1 MKTDSFELRHLGP
14 RDQEVKEM
22 LKTIGVESLDKLI
35 YNTIPSHI
43 NLKKALTLPEPMS
56 EYEFSI
62 IFKILQKKIN
72 YINPISV

>member
-35 YNTIPSHI
+35 YNTIP
-43 NLKKALTLPEPMS
+43 
-56 EYEFSI
+56 
-62 IFKILQKKIN
+62 
-72 YINPISV
+72 